1 MTIAIRVNTRQ
12 AKAYFKQTGQALN
25 AQNTS
30 IRDALKVALLRY
42 EAFTRR
48 RFNVF
53 SRGGGD
59 WAPLAKS
66 TIEARRGGGK
76 SKGGVDFGGGRSL
89 RGGKASKGAR
99 SSLAR
104 DTRKGGALVS
114 AGGTVSILRDRGFLF
129 NALTIGSTGNK
140 VTDLRNGI
148 AYGFSDRSHES
159 FRFNA
164 LSKRIS
170 SGKRLTKKTLR
181 IEGRSGAN
189 MSIARLATIHHYGS
203 PSSGLPARPIL
214 VYPDKP
220 TENAIRL
227 QLTRGVKAALK
238 GIR

>member
-30 IRDALKVALLRY
+30 IRDALKVSLLRY

-48 RFNVF
+48 RFNAF

-76 SKGGVDFGGGRSL
+76 AKGGVDFGGGRSL
-89 RGGKASKGAR
+89 RGGKASRGAR
-99 SSLAR
+99 SSIAR

-148 AYGFSDRSHES
+148 AYGFS
-159 FRFNA
+159 NA
-164 LSKRIS
+164 PHAVDAKL
-170 SGKRLTKKTLR
+170 
-181 IEGRSGAN
+181 
-189 MSIARLATIHHYGS
+189 SIARLATIHHYGS
-203 PSSGLPARPIL
+203 RVKGIPARPIL
-214 VYPDKP
+214 VHPDKP